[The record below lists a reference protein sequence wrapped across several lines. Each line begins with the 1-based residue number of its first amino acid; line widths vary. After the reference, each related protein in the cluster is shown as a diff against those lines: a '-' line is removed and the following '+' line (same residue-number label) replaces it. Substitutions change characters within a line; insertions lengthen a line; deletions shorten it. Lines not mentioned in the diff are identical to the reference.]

1 LKTWSSATVA
11 QASCADKAI
20 GNFCPSV
27 CHSLVC
33 VFYEIIFGARAVA
46 NAKIVVAAFAGYFKA
61 KGCDTVWKVATLLIR
76 LLSGEVLFRSS

>member
-1 LKTWSSATVA
+1 LSL
-11 QASCADKAI
+11 
-20 GNFCPSV
+20 
-27 CHSLVC
+27 SLVC